1 MASRTHQATTVPW
14 KWGADE
20 LTRLTALKGVCVIKQ
35 VSEDSMISFQS
46 GPNSSG
52 KVTRLDWAIGAQA
65 IKVAESKEHLRR
77 RLVQKLLKK
86 QSTQ

>member
-1 MASRTHQATTVPW
+1 MASRTHQTTTVPGQ
-14 KWGADE
+14 WGETE
-20 LTRLTALKGVCVIKQ
+20 LARLTALKGVCVIKQ

-65 IKVAESKEHLRR
+65 IKVAESKEYLRR
-77 RLVQKLLKK
+77 RLAQKLLKK
-86 QSTQ
+86 RSTQ